1 MIIQLVLVVDGDL
14 NLGLCFLNCIFCAL
28 FVELVFQPDPV
39 CHFDLDCVFRM
50 HCVWVYVWERE
61 KVCVLTGSKIG
72 KETGKRNRISD
83 EERCFFIS
91 YLSHFILFKSFP
103 LKITSLVMAHTT
115 KFCNNGTVERR
126 SLSSVYLDLFCTHDH
141 FV

>member
-1 MIIQLVLVVDGDL
+1 MG
-14 NLGLCFLNCIFCAL
+14 
-28 FVELVFQPDPV
+28 V
-39 CHFDLDCVFRM
+39 CVR
-50 HCVWVYVWERE
+50 ERE
-61 KVCVLTGSKIG
+61 SMCAYRKQDREGD
-72 KETGKRNRISD
+72 GKRNRISD